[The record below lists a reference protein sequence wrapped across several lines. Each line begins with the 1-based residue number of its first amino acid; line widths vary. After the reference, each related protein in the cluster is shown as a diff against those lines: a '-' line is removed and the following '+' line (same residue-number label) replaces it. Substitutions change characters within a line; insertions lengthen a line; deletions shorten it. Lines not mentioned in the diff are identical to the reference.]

1 MNYELS
7 VTFCTARPLT
17 DSEVTDLL
25 NRFGLEI
32 DEPTTTGEDGM
43 PTEAEWSGR
52 NVRMLLV
59 DDSGREAGSWRW

>member
-7 VTFCTARPLT
+7 VTFRTARPLT